1 MQRRARPLP
10 HRRFGNRTP
19 SSSALIVVAG
29 AGSAA
34 RQARRNVPLSRFVYA
49 RLSPA
54 IAYSRV
60 DTGRNPSAVPSSS
73 KFPASHSR
81 LGHGLIA
88 QSYRPFSSSP
98 LGRPTRLPGQAIFL
112 PVATTMQNLNERDCH
127 AKFNSQPCA
136 QRYNLDDE
144 RNRSSSGSSSQ
155 RSLGSYSR
163 AAFG

>member
-1 MQRRARPLP
+1 VNSSTPGRLLAHWRINRGCDFTASWSPCPRPGTCSSAPKICSLNCRGGARP
-10 HRRFGNRTP
+10 
-19 SSSALIVVAG
+19 
-29 AGSAA
+29 
-34 RQARRNVPLSRFVYA
+34 QAIS
-49 RLSPA
+49 
-54 IAYSRV
+54 YSRV